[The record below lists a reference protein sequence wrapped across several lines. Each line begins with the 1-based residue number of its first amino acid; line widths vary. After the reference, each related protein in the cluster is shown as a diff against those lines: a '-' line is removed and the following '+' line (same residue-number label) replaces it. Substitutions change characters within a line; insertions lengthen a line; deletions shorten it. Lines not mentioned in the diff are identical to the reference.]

1 MGFGHERRE
10 RKRKRKRKGVKRQII
25 NGREN
30 MMQTRTRV

>member
-10 RKRKRKRKGVKRQII
+10 RKRKRKGVKRQII